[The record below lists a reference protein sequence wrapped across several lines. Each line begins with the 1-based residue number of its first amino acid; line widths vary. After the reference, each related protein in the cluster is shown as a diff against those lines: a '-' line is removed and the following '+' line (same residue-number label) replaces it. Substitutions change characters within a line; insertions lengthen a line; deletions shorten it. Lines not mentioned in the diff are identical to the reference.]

1 MYEFPFK
8 YELLFS
14 QIQRISSL
22 LILCIALV
30 FPSYSDAQAFR
41 KVVLKYRDAEE
52 VKNVI
57 EPLLPEGSAISV
69 DNNSVLVN
77 TPTRIINS
85 VVKAIKSLDKPR
97 KNLVVSVFRGK
108 YPNKKGVITHTTNTQ
123 VNQLQTIA
131 TQEGQAIVVTERGLV
146 KITVSEAN
154 YASNTDA
161 PTTPIASPEKSA
173 VQLIL
178 DDDALNDGALIVA
191 PDLSETDEDIDLR
204 SLLLSGSDQLQFGEV
219 GRSQQ
224 SELVDVPTGL
234 HLRVTLAGK
243 NRSGQPQARV
253 AAKVVS
259 RDTRSNS
266 ALQNTSESTIYLSN
280 SVKTLTT
287 LPLGEWTAISESNTL
302 SHRPALGANRKV
314 YSTNTNDDNQ
324 QSVWVKVE
332 LE

>member
-1 MYEFPFK
+1 MHNYPFK
-8 YELLFS
+8 YLLICS
-14 QIQRISSL
+14 RQKLILSL
-22 LILCIALV
+22 LLLCVALAL
-30 FPSYSDAQAFR
+30 PSYSDAQAFR
-41 KVVLKYRDAEE
+41 EVPLKYRDAEE
-52 VKNVI
+52 IKKVI

-77 TPTRIINS
+77 TPSRIINS

-97 KNLVVSVFRGK
+97 KNLMVSVFRGK
-108 YPNKKGVITHTTNTQ
+108 YPNKKGVITHTTDTQ

-131 TQEGQAIVVTERGLV
+131 TQEGQTIVVTERGLV
-146 KITVSEAN
+146 KITVSEAS
-154 YASNTDA
+154 YANNVDA
-161 PTTPIASPEKSA
+161 PTTPITSPEKSA

-178 DDDALNDGALIVA
+178 DDDALVVA
-191 PDLSETDEDIDLR
+191 SELSETEEDIDIS
-204 SLLLSGSDQLQFGEV
+204 SLLLNGSDQQQFGEV

-224 SELVDVPTGL
+224 SELVEVPTGL

-243 NRSGQPQARV
+243 SRSGQPQARV

-259 RDTRSNS
+259 RDTRSS
-266 ALQNTSESTIYLSN
+266 LVSQNTSESAIYLSN

-287 LPLGEWTAISESNTL
+287 LPLGEWTPVSESNTL

-314 YSTNTNDDNQ
+314 YSTKTSDDNE